1 MTDSTATPASSV
13 PDMPTLLAALRLAV
27 RAPSVHNTQPWRWEF
42 DGARLHLFRDDDRLL
57 TAADPQGRQLVIS
70 CGAVLHHLRTAL
82 AARGWHTDTQRV
94 PVPTRPDLL
103 ATITFRPWPDPPP
116 GVLTRAAAIERRR
129 TDRLPLSPPPGFD
142 ELVHT
147 ARMLLSPHEV
157 ELDVLDD
164 SARPLLAAASEHAK
178 ANRRYDMDYQTE
190 LHWWAGHSE
199 TTEGVPVDALASDA
213 EASHVPIARKFPS
226 APHSERRGD
235 IDDQA
240 ALLVLSSSGHTPAD
254 WLHVGEALSALLLE
268 CASAGLASCALTH
281 ITELPSARESIQS
294 VLASAAI
301 PQVVIRVGAAPAET
315 TPPASTPR
323 RPVEEI
329 LTIRDAPRAAERSS
343 GNADN
348 SAGSDCSGLK

>member
-42 DGARLHLFRDDDRLL
+42 DGTRLHLFRDDDRLL
-57 TAADPQGRQLVIS
+57 IAADPQGRQLVIS

-94 PVPTRPDLL
+94 PVPTRPELL
-103 ATITFRPWPDPPP
+103 ATIGFRPWPDPPP

-129 TDRLPLSPPPGFD
+129 TDRLPLNPPPGFG
-142 ELVHT
+142 ELVHA

-164 SARPLLAAASEHAK
+164 SARPLLAAASEHAG
-178 ANRRYDMDYQTE
+178 ANRRYDMEYQTE
-190 LHWWAGHSE
+190 LHWWAGHSGAP
-199 TTEGVPVDALASDA
+199 EGVPADALASEA

-226 APHSERRGD
+226 ASHFDRRGD
-235 IDDQA
+235 LDDQA
-240 ALLVLSSSGHTPAD
+240 ALLVLSSPGHTPAD

-281 ITELPSARESIQS
+281 ITELTSARESIQS
-294 VLASAAI
+294 VLTGAGI
-301 PQVVIRVGAAPAET
+301 PQVIIRVGAAPADT
-315 TPPASTPR
+315 AASAPTPR
-323 RPVEEI
+323 RPIEEI
-329 LTIRDAPRAAERSS
+329 LTIRDTAAHSP
-343 GNADN
+343 G
-348 SAGSDCSGLK
+348 G